1 MQCTSIFPQRLNPL
15 GEEEFLEVFWRMLR
29 DLASE
34 EPRLFVFLLLAER
47 GILSKGV
54 IMSEGGL
61 SNDQLKR
68 ALGWLIRRG
77 YVQRLILYENG
88 RRIAGYHVRAVY
100 SFLPIVQFSRTGAF
114 SAPTRA

>member
-1 MQCTSIFPQRLNPL
+1 L
-15 GEEEFLEVFWRMLR
+15 GAEEFLEVFRRMLR

-47 GILSKGV
+47 GILSKDT
-54 IMSEGGL
+54 IMNEGGL

-68 ALGWLIRRG
+68 ALSWLIGRG

-100 SFLPIVQFSRTGAF
+100 SLLPVVQSRRTGAF

>member
-1 MQCTSIFPQRLNPL
+1 MNPL
-15 GEEEFLEVFWRMLR
+15 GAEEFLDVLWRMLR

-47 GILSKGV
+47 GILSKAT
-54 IMSEGGL
+54 IMNEGGL

-68 ALGWLIRRG
+68 ALGWLIGRG

-88 RRIAGYHVRAVY
+88 RRIAGYHVRAAY
-100 SFLPIVQFSRTGAF
+100 RFLPIVGSVNL
-114 SAPTRA
+114 SAHV

>member
-1 MQCTSIFPQRLNPL
+1 L
-15 GEEEFLEVFWRMLR
+15 GAEEFLEVFWRMLR

-34 EPRLFVFLLLAER
+34 EPRLFVFIILAER
-47 GILSKGV
+47 GILSKGA
-54 IMSEGGL
+54 IMNEGGL
-61 SNDQLKR
+61 SSDQLKR

-88 RRIAGYHVRAVY
+88 RRIAGYHVHAAY
-100 SFLPIVQFSRTGAF
+100 SFLPTIEFRRTGAF

>member
-1 MQCTSIFPQRLNPL
+1 MNPL
-15 GEEEFLEVFWRMLR
+15 GAEEFFEVFWRMLR

-34 EPRLFVFLLLAER
+34 EPRLFVFILLAER
-47 GILSKGV
+47 GILSKGA
-54 IMSEGGL
+54 IMNEGRL

-68 ALGWLIRRG
+68 ALSWLIGRG

-88 RRIAGYHVRAVY
+88 RRIAGYHVHAAY
-100 SFLPIVQFSRTGAF
+100 SFLPIIQLRRTRAF

>member
-1 MQCTSIFPQRLNPL
+1 MNPL
-15 GEEEFLEVFWRMLR
+15 GAEEFLDVLWRMLR

-47 GILSKGV
+47 GILSKGT
-54 IMSEGGL
+54 IMNEGGL

-68 ALGWLIRRG
+68 ALGWLIGRG

-88 RRIAGYHVRAVY
+88 RRIAGYHVRAAY
-100 SFLPIVQFSRTGAF
+100 SFLPIVQFRRTGAF